1 MKKSN
6 ILIAVFAVIAMAAS
20 ATKAGDIVDFDGK
33 GGINGF
39 TKSLAG
45 VRAEMVP
52 GAFNSDYA
60 RQQGQNFKELTRY
73 YLAQAKIK
81 EVVASYYRV
90 NNNEAAAVAL
100 SSKDVRIGADDG
112 VVYVVR
118 SGEVVKINDLAL
130 ATAIVDIVQPQG
142 QQKIAGFV
150 AGAAYV
156 TGCMLSDSC
165 WGAVGDGVSSVS
177 ESVYGYIYSHHG
189 NYPG

>member
-6 ILIAVFAVIAMAAS
+6 ILIAVFAVIVAAVS
-20 ATKAGDIVDFDGK
+20 AAKAGDIVDFDGK
-33 GGINGF
+33 GGVSGF
-39 TKSLAG
+39 SVSLAG
-45 VRAEMVP
+45 VRAEMVS

-60 RQQGQNFKELTRY
+60 KQQGQNFKELTRY

-81 EVVASYYRV
+81 EAVASYYRV
-90 NNNEAAAVAL
+90 NNNEAAAAAL
-100 SSKDVRIGADDG
+100 SSKDVRIGADGG

-118 SGEVVKINDLAL
+118 SNEVVKINDPAL
-130 ATAIVDIVQPQG
+130 ATTIVNIVQPQG

-165 WGAVGDGVSSVS
+165 WGAVGDGVSAVS
-177 ESVYGYIYSHHG
+177 EAVSEYVYSHHG